1 MITFRLAKKKD
12 VKKVQ
17 IFLSFN
23 FKKNHIL
30 SKNKKFFKWL
40 YVSKRVNC
48 LIAESQNK
56 IVGIY
61 LFTPLSQFDKNLK
74 SNQIF
79 LSTWTIEGFKK
90 ENRKNDSKKSIT
102 IAYKMMNEIYKIL
115 HGKFTINV
123 GIDTR
128 LVKFHD
134 YKKIFSKPSN
144 HHFIIS
150 PNVKKLKILKE
161 INKKKY
167 LIKKNK
173 NNNLIFNE
181 IKNKNHFYKHKL
193 KKLFNHQVPLKSE
206 EYLLN
211 RYLKHPIYKYRIF
224 IVSENNTKCLCVLRI
239 VKIKNTNV
247 IRMIDYVGEN
257 KTFPILRDFF
267 LEILKKFKA
276 EYLDF
281 YSLGIP
287 LKYLEKSGLINKKL
301 DNHIIP
307 DWFNPLVY
315 KNIEIFIGCLN
326 IKKKDKAKFRIFKG
340 DGDQDRPS

>member
-90 ENRKNDSKKSIT
+90 ENEKNDSKKSIT

-123 GIDTR
+123 VIDT
-128 LVKFHD
+128 
-134 YKKIFSKPSN
+134 
-144 HHFIIS
+144 
-150 PNVKKLKILKE
+150 
-161 INKKKY
+161 
-167 LIKKNK
+167 
-173 NNNLIFNE
+173 
-181 IKNKNHFYKHKL
+181 
-193 KKLFNHQVPLKSE
+193 
-206 EYLLN
+206 
-211 RYLKHPIYKYRIF
+211 
-224 IVSENNTKCLCVLRI
+224 
-239 VKIKNTNV
+239 
-247 IRMIDYVGEN
+247 
-257 KTFPILRDFF
+257 
-267 LEILKKFKA
+267 
-276 EYLDF
+276 
-281 YSLGIP
+281 
-287 LKYLEKSGLINKKL
+287 
-301 DNHIIP
+301 
-307 DWFNPLVY
+307 
-315 KNIEIFIGCLN
+315 
-326 IKKKDKAKFRIFKG
+326 
-340 DGDQDRPS
+340 